1 MFAPVLGYQ
10 SPLPVEMA
18 IDLGSAPE
26 EPKEESNNG
35 AEVQTRSPPTK
46 YSTIVR
52 MGLFFSVLPYL
63 SSILPSPI

>member
-10 SPLPVEMA
+10 SPLPVKTA

-26 EPKEESNNG
+26 EPNDG
-35 AEVQTRSPPTK
+35 AEVQTQSPPAK

-52 MGLFFSVLPYL
+52 MGFFFSVLPYL
-63 SSILPSPI
+63 SSVLPSPI